1 MKPLFCIYHSDC
13 ADGFT
18 AAWAVW
24 KKHPGAEFYPGVH
37 GAPPPDV
44 TGRDVVLV
52 DFAYKRPEMLSMA
65 EQANTVVVL
74 DHHKSAQAEL
84 VDLPDNVGVIFDM
97 NRSGAKMAWDYFHP
111 SEYTPGI
118 VLHVQDRDLW
128 LFKDSN
134 TKAFSAALFSMEY
147 SFENWEYVDQ
157 LFNTQTGYMQFLA
170 EGRAIERKHMKDVHE
185 LIRVGAYRTNVA
197 GFDVPILNCAY
208 FHSSDAGHLMSIGEP
223 FAVCYSDTEL
233 TRNFSLRSAE
243 DGQDVSVIAAHF
255 GGGGHKHASGFKLR
269 HEDLHK
275 LSSPIGGV

>member
-1 MKPLFCIYHSDC
+1 MKPLLCIYHSDC

-24 KKHPGAEFYPGVH
+24 RARPDAEFHPGVH
-37 GAPPPDV
+37 GTPPPDV

-52 DFAYKRPEMLSMA
+52 DFAYKRPEMLRMA
-65 EQANTVVVL
+65 EQAQSILVL
-74 DHHKSAQAEL
+74 DHHKSAESEL
-84 VDLPDNVGVIFDM
+84 VDLPFNVTVKFDM
-97 NRSGAKMAWDYFHP
+97 TLSGAMLAWNHFHP
-111 SEYTPGI
+111 SESPSDL
-118 VLHVQDRDLW
+118 VRHVQDRDLW
-128 LFKDSN
+128 RFALPN
-134 TKAFSAALFSMEY
+134 TKAYSAALFSMEY
-147 SFENWEYVDQ
+147 TFENWETVHRYGTIPYAYDKFV
-157 LFNTQTGYMQFLA
+157 A

-208 FHSSDAGHLMSIGEP
+208 FHSSEAGHVMGIGEP
-223 FAVCYSDTEL
+223 FAVCYSDTEF

-269 HEDLHK
+269 HEDLYK
-275 LSSPIGGV
+275 LSSPLGEL

>member
-1 MKPLFCIYHSDC
+1 MKPLLCIYHSDC

-24 KKHPGAEFYPGVH
+24 RAHPDAEFYPGVH
-37 GAPPPDV
+37 GTPPPDV

-52 DFAYKRPEMLSMA
+52 DFAYKRPEMLHMA
-65 EQANTVVVL
+65 EQAQSILVL

-84 VDLPDNVGVIFDM
+84 VDLPGNVLVNFDLT
-97 NRSGAKMAWDYFHP
+97 RSGAMLAWQWFHT
-111 SEYTPGI
+111 TPAPII
-118 VLHVQDRDLW
+118 VQHVQDRDLW
-128 LFKDSN
+128 RFEYPN
-134 TKAFSAALFSMEY
+134 TKSFSAALFSMEY
-147 SFENWEYVDQ
+147 TFDNWNYVDA
-157 LFNTQTGYMQFLA
+157 LSNSEDGYAGFIN
-170 EGRAIERKHMKDVHE
+170 EGRAIGRKHMKDVHE

-208 FHSSDAGHLMSIGEP
+208 FHSSDAGHLMGIGEP

-233 TRNFSLRSAE
+233 TRNFSLRSVH

-269 HEDLHK
+269 HEDLYK
-275 LSSPIGGV
+275 LSSPIGAA

>member
-24 KKHPGAEFYPGVH
+24 KKHPDAEFYPGVH
-37 GAPPPDV
+37 GTPPPDV

-52 DFAYKRPEMLSMA
+52 DFAYKRPEMLHIA
-65 EQANTVVVL
+65 AQATTVLIL

-84 VDLPDNVGVIFDM
+84 VDLPGNVEVVFDM

-111 SEYTPGI
+111 SEVTPGI
-118 VLHVQDRDLW
+118 VRHVQDRDLW
-128 LFKDSN
+128 LFKDRN
-134 TKAFSAALFSMEY
+134 TKPFSSALFSMEY
-147 SFENWEYVDQ
+147 TFDNWNYVDA
-157 LFNTQTGYMQFLA
+157 LCNTQNGYSQFLA
-170 EGRAIERKHMKDVHE
+170 EGKAIERKHMKDVHE

-208 FHSSDAGHLMSIGEP
+208 FHSSDAGHVMGVGEP

-275 LSSPIGGV
+275 LSSPVGGV